1 MPNRSSSLFPSAPCA
16 LFLVGTA
23 GTGKSTL
30 ARQWVRHCLAK
41 GEPWALV
48 DRDQVTALHTPRMMQ
63 LLGGDPGDRDS
74 PLYKKELRD
83 IDYGAALLVA
93 AEQLSLGLSVVLP
106 GPWTKELNGGALF
119 VPQAL
124 GLPPETRIAAA
135 QLNLPPDERRRLIE
149 KRGNP
154 ADRWKLDNWEAYL
167 NANPDRE
174 PHPKVPVLHAQEPM
188 PVQLAL
194 LERIVSKAGLSDH
207 TH

>member
-1 MPNRSSSLFPSAPCA
+1 MPCA

-41 GEPWALV
+41 GKPWALI
-48 DRDQVTALHTPRMMQ
+48 DRDQVTALHTPRMMR
-63 LLGGDPGDRDS
+63 LLGGDAGDRDS

-119 VPQAL
+119 VPEAL
-124 GLPPETRIAAA
+124 DLPPETKIVAV
-135 QLNLPPDERRRLIE
+135 QLTLPPEERRRLIE
-149 KRGNP
+149 KRGNS
-154 ADRWKLDNWEAYL
+154 ADRWKLNNWEEYL
-167 NANPDRE
+167 AANPDRE
-174 PHPKVPVLHAQEPM
+174 PHPQVPVLNAQEPM
-188 PVQLAL
+188 PVQLTL
-194 LERIVSKAGLSDH
+194 LERIVGQAVAR
-207 TH
+207 